1 MASQAS
7 WYSGALGRQGEASAD
22 KGLADQHA
30 IEDLLRRL
38 VHRVETSE
46 RHYSEALD
54 DLHARLGRLSQ
65 QTDPARAAGDAVTFE
80 RLHDQLSSLARR
92 LEREA
97 STPLDDFERLGRA
110 LAGGLDQG
118 ASGSVPRPAPFPS
131 PFEPGPARAASAP
144 FNFSFPEAGYAIPP
158 LPPLLPDA
166 DRDLDKRLVEAAHRL
181 ERSVGAAM
189 TPQLLDALNARLDEI
204 GRKVAEALDAAPKP
218 LSLDPIERQ
227 ISDMAQQLGRAE
239 AQLAKVGE
247 IEDALHRLI
256 ARVDSNAAELGEV
269 AAKAANEAAR
279 LVAGEL
285 KRDAANAERL
295 DAMHRD
301 LVAMNERSRASED
314 RLAGTVEA
322 VHESLKQLVQQLE
335 RNAASSLAPK
345 APLAERMRDLSPQP
359 ERQGDELPA
368 TSGAKNGGQPN
379 GNEHG
384 GDAGAKQVP
393 PRSGT
398 GAPLTG
404 VEETEA
410 ASRFGRAWRGRSDA
424 EAVDLDERPRRILA
438 KKNIAADADDGIP
451 DDLVA
456 AARRAA
462 QAAALKAAE
471 RTGGFP
477 LRRMPPYAGRSAGAE
492 TPRVGT
498 PRIETPRVE
507 TPLWRGRSLLIVC
520 AAILLALSA
529 VLLYGRLQSKFG
541 SELMLPGAEQSA
553 PLPSAPSQ
561 TPPLPGAGEGAPA
574 PAPPK
579 ADTAPAPSPSGFE
592 PDAASSLS
600 GDAAIDTGE
609 NVTEIAKQSYWQA
622 TVEEETA
629 LAEPAALKPTEA
641 PALPPGVVFFVE
653 DPALGH

>member
-110 LAGGLDQG
+110 LAGGFDQG

-131 PFEPGPARAASAP
+131 PFESGPARAASAP
-144 FNFSFPEAGYAIPP
+144 FNFTFPEAGYAIPP

-239 AQLAKVGE
+239 AELAKVGE

-269 AAKAANEAAR
+269 AAKAANETAR
-279 LVAGEL
+279 LVAGES

-335 RNAASSLAPK
+335 PNTASSHAPK

-384 GDAGAKQVP
+384 GDAGAKQVS
-393 PRSGT
+393 PRSET
-398 GAPLTG
+398 GARLTG
-404 VEETEA
+404 VEENEA

-424 EAVDLDERPRRILA
+424 EAADLDERPRRILA

-471 RTGGFP
+471 RKGGSP

-492 TPRVGT
+492 TPRA
-498 PRIETPRVE
+498 E

-541 SELMLPGAEQSA
+541 SELILPGAEQSA
-553 PLPSAPSQ
+553 PQPSAPSQ
-561 TPPLPGAGEGAPA
+561 TSPLPGAGEGAPA

-600 GDAAIDTGE
+600 GDAASDTGE
-609 NVTEIAKQSYWQA
+609 NVTEIAKQSYWRA

-629 LAEPAALKPTEA
+629 PAEPAALKPTEA

>member
-131 PFEPGPARAASAP
+131 PFEPGPVRAASAP
-144 FNFSFPEAGYAIPP
+144 FNFSFPDAGYAIPP
-158 LPPLLPDA
+158 LSPLLPDA

-218 LSLDPIERQ
+218 SLSIRSSGKSPIWR
-227 ISDMAQQLGRAE
+227 SSSAGPRRNLPR
-239 AQLAKVGE
+239 VGE

-279 LVAGEL
+279 LVAGEFEA
-285 KRDAANAERL
+285 RCGQRRAFGRHA
-295 DAMHRD
+295 
-301 LVAMNERSRASED
+301 SRP
-314 RLAGTVEA
+314 G
-322 VHESLKQLVQQLE
+322 
-335 RNAASSLAPK
+335 
-345 APLAERMRDLSPQP
+345 
-359 ERQGDELPA
+359 GDE
-368 TSGAKNGGQPN
+368 
-379 GNEHG
+379 
-384 GDAGAKQVP
+384 
-393 PRSGT
+393 
-398 GAPLTG
+398 
-404 VEETEA
+404 
-410 ASRFGRAWRGRSDA
+410 
-424 EAVDLDERPRRILA
+424 
-438 KKNIAADADDGIP
+438 
-451 DDLVA
+451 
-456 AARRAA
+456 
-462 QAAALKAAE
+462 
-471 RTGGFP
+471 
-477 LRRMPPYAGRSAGAE
+477 
-492 TPRVGT
+492 
-498 PRIETPRVE
+498 
-507 TPLWRGRSLLIVC
+507 
-520 AAILLALSA
+520 
-529 VLLYGRLQSKFG
+529 
-541 SELMLPGAEQSA
+541 
-553 PLPSAPSQ
+553 
-561 TPPLPGAGEGAPA
+561 
-574 PAPPK
+574 
-579 ADTAPAPSPSGFE
+579 
-592 PDAASSLS
+592 
-600 GDAAIDTGE
+600 
-609 NVTEIAKQSYWQA
+609 
-622 TVEEETA
+622 
-629 LAEPAALKPTEA
+629 
-641 PALPPGVVFFVE
+641 
-653 DPALGH
+653 

>member
-46 RHYSEALD
+46 RHYTEALD
-54 DLHARLGRLSQ
+54 DLHARLGRLSL

-131 PFEPGPARAASAP
+131 PFEPGPARAASTP
-144 FNFSFPEAGYAIPP
+144 FNFSFPDPGYAIPP
-158 LPPLLPDA
+158 LPPLLPNE

-239 AQLAKVGE
+239 AQLAKVGA

-279 LVAGEL
+279 LIAGES
-285 KRDAANAERL
+285 KRDAANAGRL
-295 DAMHRD
+295 DALHRD
-301 LVAMNERSRASED
+301 LAAMNERSRASED

-335 RNAASSLAPK
+335 RSAPSVAPK

-359 ERQGDELPA
+359 EKQEGEFPA
-368 TSGAKNGGQPN
+368 NSGAKNGGYPD
-379 GNEHG
+379 GNEDG
-384 GDAGAKQVP
+384 GGAGAKQVS
-393 PRSGT
+393 PRSGS
-398 GAPLTG
+398 GAPLAG

-424 EAVDLDERPRRILA
+424 ERLAPDEGPRRILA
-438 KKNIAADADDGIP
+438 KKNIAADAEDGIP

-471 RTGGFP
+471 RTGGSP
-477 LRRMPPYAGRSAGAE
+477 LRRMPPYAGRSAGE
-492 TPRVGT
+492 TPRG
-498 PRIETPRVE
+498 ETPRGE
-507 TPLWRGRSLLIVC
+507 MPLWRGRSLLIVC

-541 SELMLPGAEQSA
+541 SELILPGAEQSA
-553 PLPSAPSQ
+553 PLPSAPSE
-561 TPPLPGAGEGAPA
+561 TSPLPGAGEGAPA

-592 PDAASSLS
+592 PDAASSPS
-600 GDAAIDTGE
+600 GDAASDTGE

-622 TVEEETA
+622 TVEEDWA
-629 LAEPAALKPTEA
+629 PAEPAALKPAEA

-653 DPALGH
+653 EPALGH